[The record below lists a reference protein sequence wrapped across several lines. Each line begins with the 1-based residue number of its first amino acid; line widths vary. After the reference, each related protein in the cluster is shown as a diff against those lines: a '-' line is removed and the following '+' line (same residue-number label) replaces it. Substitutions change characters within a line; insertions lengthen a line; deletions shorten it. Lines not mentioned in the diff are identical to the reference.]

1 MHMGGVVNNVQL
13 DHAAPLYLA
22 GVLSQYVFCIPKRVN
37 ILEKGINQE
46 RVQHVSFMS
55 ACGAYKKVHLL
66 VPKTNEKY
74 CYTMYAMIINRNT
87 LDNGRT
93 LPTV

>member
-1 MHMGGVVNNVQL
+1 MCSLIMQ
-13 DHAAPLYLA
+13 PLCIWLE
-22 GVLSQYVFCIPKRVN
+22 SCHNIWRNHVFCIPKRVN

-46 RVQHVSFMS
+46 RVQHVSFKS

-66 VPKTNEKY
+66 VPKKNEKY